1 MKWNP
6 VNIFSLSVWLPPF
19 FWKEVVLALSL
30 NLKISKMTD
39 ITSLWNEKKKNNKY
53 NMIFAAVLRTI
64 CITRNDHVF
73 NRSQWIGMQG
83 LWRSLVCNR
92 AQWKN
97 LLKEERRKELN
108 ILLSKLEMLARLPPL
123 LSWPKPG

>member
-1 MKWNP
+1 
-6 VNIFSLSVWLPPF
+6 
-19 FWKEVVLALSL
+19 
-30 NLKISKMTD
+30 MTD